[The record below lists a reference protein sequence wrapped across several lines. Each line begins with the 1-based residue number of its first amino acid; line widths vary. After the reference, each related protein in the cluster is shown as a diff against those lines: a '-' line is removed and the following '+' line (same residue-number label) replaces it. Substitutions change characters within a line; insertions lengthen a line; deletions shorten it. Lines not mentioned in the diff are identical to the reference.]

1 MADDRTDDL
10 DVEEMLEATYNKPQP
25 IIRNEPVVVS
35 PKKQNSLYCMC
46 TMAINAVNHFAIHLL
61 LIRHTPL
68 ININ

>member
-35 PKKQNSLYCMC
+35 PEKQNCLYCMRY
-46 TMAINAVNHFAIHLL
+46 MVVRAMNHIVAHL
-61 LIRHTPL
+61 LIRHTP
-68 ININ
+68 